1 MYSFFTLFLAANFL
15 FPLKIHPLITSG
27 FGEFRLLRFHAGM
40 DFSTHGRIGFPVY
53 AAADGRV
60 VRIRVSYMGYG
71 KVIYFQDDSTGHI
84 FVYAHLSRFCP
95 ELERYVY
102 QLQIR
107 QKKYTVDDF
116 PKDTFHFR
124 NGELLAWTGKTG
136 TRSPHLHFEIRNR
149 ENEPVNPLFF
159 YKLSDSTTPD
169 IDSFRVVS
177 CKNGEIF
184 STAVAKNGAVLYA
197 KKPFIIETIVYD
209 PVDNDNVTA
218 PYRIELWHEDN
229 LVYAVEFDTFNYGYQ
244 RASAVFYSLEGS
256 RYGKKW
262 IRLCNPLEFT
272 NPFQIKAPRCYEDF
286 GHYKIVVSDFYGHKK
301 TISFY
306 VKKGEEPPDTLKW
319 DFTTDHLKLRFTTD
333 ALYVMG
339 KFELLEGKIAK
350 RFKNGVVRVDGKE
363 KIVLVKSRDTLKI
376 LKKIIPVEGGFFELG
391 PYTIGVV
398 KRGLLYNSN
407 VYYMHYKGRDY
418 IYPKLLPINRKI
430 TMIRVTPEKMGIF
443 NYDDRHKKW
452 DFVGKDTTS
461 LITLGTF
468 KLLKDT
474 EPPTAKFVKI
484 TTRRIE
490 IKVHDN
496 LSGIN
501 SDSISFYLDGKWQPV
516 HYYFDLKLLVY
527 QPPFRIKRGKHSYR
541 LVIADPLG
549 NRKKLEGT
557 IVVR

>member
-452 DFVGKDTTS
+452 DFVGKDTTR